1 MIPFL
6 HSVARAYAA
15 RYSDLSEVLFLF
27 PNKRSGTFFLK
38 YLKEELH
45 DRASIAPEI
54 KTISEFVG
62 EVSGRVTASRI
73 DLLFMLYRCY
83 RGLLGLSEREE
94 ESEEAVSFDSFMG
107 WGEAV
112 LGDFNEVDLYLADP
126 EEVFKNVKDF
136 REISSTFLTEE
147 QRRVMQEYF
156 GRTDPGNPTRFWNN
170 FENEEHLSE
179 AKRRFLHL
187 WRAMAPLYKSL
198 NEKLDESGLGYTGVL
213 YREAAT
219 RLQEGEVRDILPY
232 KKVVAVGFNALST
245 SEQSIF
251 ASLRD
256 TEGYDGYDDFSDFF
270 WDATGPVLSQD
281 VNSASKFVKSNIRAF
296 PCPEWAL
303 PTLKLSDKETL
314 PDIMRVV
321 ASPSNAAQVKI
332 AGEILARLR
341 VKLSGDEFRNAKVAV
356 VLPDEN
362 LLLPML
368 YSLPGGMGDVN
379 LTMGY
384 PLRLTSVVPF
394 VNLLRRLFNSMRIS
408 DGEKAFFQRDLKL
421 FLSHPFSHACF
432 STDAINYINGYI
444 AKTHRMMVTISE
456 ICSFSKKLAAVLDRL
471 DKAFTPHDTLEF
483 LDTILAEVAEA
494 LPGREGAMVKSR
506 LEISHISVYRDA
518 LRRLGDILVEYQM
531 KIQPMTVFRLA
542 DRLLAG
548 ETVGFEGEPLTGL
561 QVMGTLETRSIDF
574 DHIIILSANE
584 KVLPRRAR
592 TRSFIPDSLRHAYG
606 MPPANYA
613 EGIFAYYF
621 YRMISRAKGVT
632 MIYDARSGGGMRSGD
647 VSRYILQLRHL
658 FAKDHLKEEDWK
670 FILSGKEPYDPSID
684 KVNAAGE
691 PIKEIKSQLDLF
703 CDKSSR
709 KNLSASALQ
718 AYRECQVKFY
728 YQSVLGISTDSE
740 PSEFIDAIS
749 AGNILHDVM
758 LKIYLPDKQMQG
770 RVLPSP
776 LLIKR
781 ETVDRLLDDKKG
793 LTLLVRRCVNECHFG
808 YKDDKID
815 TPLSG
820 TSEMVARHIEQQVRG
835 ILLHDRELTPFRLYG
850 GEIEDRLSVNLLSGR
865 CVNFKFAIDRLDEI
879 TIEGQPVLR
888 IVDYK
893 TGSLKLEAASI
904 EELFKGDW
912 RSEQVFQLFTYA
924 WLLGKVEH
932 PFTSGNVRMEIYD
945 VPGMRK
951 CEENLPKVGIIGDDG
966 ILTTVP
972 EVITDYRMISKEFEC
987 GMEKMIDS
995 IFDSPRFEA
1004 CEETECSL
1012 CALRTLCR
1020 R

>member
-6 HSVARAYAA
+6 HSVARAYAS

-45 DRASIAPEI
+45 NHAAIAPEV
-54 KTISEFVG
+54 KTISEFIG
-62 EVSGRVTASRI
+62 DVSGRVAASRI

-83 RGLLGLSEREE
+83 RHLLGLPDREE
-94 ESEEAVSFDSFMG
+94 GDDEAVNFDSFLG

-156 GRTDPGNPTRFWNN
+156 GRTDPGDPTRFWNN
-170 FENEEHLSE
+170 FEDEEHLSE

-187 WRAMAPLYKSL
+187 WRAMAPLYENL
-198 NEKLDESGLGYTGVL
+198 NKELKEVGLAYTGGM
-213 YREAAT
+213 YRLAAS
-219 RLQEGEVRDILPY
+219 RLTEEDVMEILPY

-245 SEQSIF
+245 SEQTIF
-251 ASLRD
+251 AALRD
-256 TEGYDGYDDFSDFF
+256 TDGYEGFDAFADFF
-270 WDATGPVLSQD
+270 WDATGPILSKEI
-281 VNSASKFVKSNIRAF
+281 NSASKFVESNIRAF
-296 PCPEWAL
+296 PCPDWAL
-303 PTLKLSDKETL
+303 PVLKLSDKETL
-314 PDIMRVV
+314 PDVMRVV

-332 AGEILARLR
+332 AGEILAELR
-341 VKLSGDEFRNAKVAV
+341 GKLSGDEFKNAKVAV

-394 VNLLRRLFNSMRIS
+394 VNLFRRLYNSMRIL
-408 DGEKAFFQRDLKL
+408 DGEKAFFNRDLKL

-444 AKTHRMMVTISE
+444 SESHRLMVTVSE
-456 ICSFSKKLAAVLDRL
+456 IGAFSPKLAAILDGL
-471 DKAFTPHDTLEF
+471 NQSFTPHDTLAY
-483 LDTILAEVAEA
+483 LDTILSEVEEA
-494 LPGREGAMVKSR
+494 LPGRKEAMVKSR

-518 LRRLGDILVEYQM
+518 LRRLDDILCEYDM
-531 KIQPMTVFRLA
+531 KMRPMTVFRLA

-548 ETVGFEGEPLTGL
+548 ESVGFEGEPLTGL
-561 QVMGTLETRSIDF
+561 QVMGLLETRSIDF
-574 DHIIILSANE
+574 DHILILSANE

-621 YRMISRAKGVT
+621 YRMISRAKGVA
-632 MIYDARSGGGMRSGD
+632 MIYDARSGGGLRSGD
-647 VSRYILQLRHL
+647 VSRYVLQLRHL
-658 FAKDHLKEEDWK
+658 FAKDLLKEEDWK

-684 KVNAAGE
+684 KIDKTGV
-691 PIKEIKSQLDLF
+691 PVKEIKEQLDLF
-703 CDKSSR
+703 CDKDSR

-728 YQSVLGISTDSE
+728 YQSVLGISTDNE
-740 PSEFIDAIS
+740 PSEFIDAIA

-758 LKIYLPDKQMQG
+758 LKIYLPEKDMQG
-770 RVLPSP
+770 KVLDTP

-781 ETVDRLLDDKKG
+781 ETIDRMLDDIEG
-793 LTLLVRRCVNECHFG
+793 LERLVRHCVNAEHYG
-808 YKDDKID
+808 YKDEKLD
-815 TPLSG
+815 TPLTG
-820 TSEMVARHIEQQVRG
+820 TTEMVARHIVEQVKG
-835 ILLHDRELTPFRLYG
+835 ILRHDRELTPFKYYG
-850 GEIEDRLSVNLLSGR
+850 GEIKYRLDVKLQSGR
-865 CVNFKFAIDRLDEI
+865 HVNFKFAIDRLDEI
-879 TIEGQPVLR
+879 TVDGDGVLR

-893 TGSLKLEAASI
+893 TGSLKLEAGSI

-924 WLLGKVEH
+924 WLLGKIEL
-932 PFTSGNVRMEIYD
+932 PFTTENVRMEIYD
-945 VPGMRK
+945 VPGMQNG
-951 CEENLPKVGIIGDDG
+951 EVNLPMVGIADDSG
-966 ILTTVP
+966 NLSDAPVT
-972 EVITDYRMISKEFEC
+972 ITNYDMVSQEFSA

-995 IFDSPRFEA
+995 IFEAPRFEA
-1004 CEETECSL
+1004 CEETECNL

>member
-6 HSVARAYAA
+6 HSVAKAYAS
-15 RYSDLSEVLFLF
+15 RYPDLSEVLFLF

-38 YLKEELH
+38 YLKEELKSH
-45 DRASIAPEI
+45 ASIAPEV

-62 EVSGRVTASRI
+62 ELSQRVAASRI

-83 RGLLGLSEREE
+83 RRLLGLPEQEE
-94 ESEEAVSFDSFMG
+94 GSEETVNFDSFLG

-126 EEVFKNVKDF
+126 QEVFKNVKDY

-156 GRTDPGNPTRFWNN
+156 GRTDPGDPTRFWNN
-170 FENEEHLSE
+170 FEDEEHLSE
-179 AKRRFLHL
+179 AKKRFLHL
-187 WRAMAPLYKSL
+187 WRAMAPLYNDL
-198 NEKLDESGLGYTGVL
+198 NAELKEAGLAYTGVM
-213 YREAAT
+213 YREAAR
-219 RLQEGEVRDILPY
+219 RLSEEDIKELLPY

-256 TEGYDGYDDFSDFF
+256 EEGYEGFDSFADFF
-270 WDATGPVLSQD
+270 WDATGPVLSHD
-281 VNSASKFVKSNIRAF
+281 VNSASKFVESNIRAF
-296 PCPEWAL
+296 PCPDWAL

-314 PDIMRVV
+314 PDVMRVV

-332 AGEILARLR
+332 AGEILAELR
-341 VKLSGDEFRNAKVAV
+341 GKLSGEEFRDAKVAV

-394 VNLLRRLFNSMRIS
+394 VNLFRRLFNTMRTA
-408 DGEKAFFQRDLKL
+408 DGEKAFFHRDLRL

-432 STDAINYINGYI
+432 STDAINYINGFI
-444 AKTHRMMVTISE
+444 SSSHRMMVKMSE
-456 ICSFSKKLAAVLDRL
+456 IGSFSPKLAAILDGLNPNFKPHETLQYL
-471 DKAFTPHDTLEF
+471 DM
-483 LDTILAEVAEA
+483 ILAEVAEA
-494 LPGREGAMVKSR
+494 LPGREGTMVKSR

-518 LRRLGDILVEYQM
+518 LRRLGDILDEYEM
-531 KIQPMTVFRLA
+531 KMKPMTVFRLA

-548 ETVGFEGEPLTGL
+548 ESVGFEGEPLTGL
-561 QVMGTLETRSIDF
+561 QVMGMLETRSIDF
-574 DHIIILSANE
+574 DHILILSANE

-621 YRMISRAKGVT
+621 YRMISRAKGVA

-658 FAKDHLKEEDWK
+658 FAKGKLREEDWK
-670 FILSGKEPYDPSID
+670 FILSGKEPYDPSVEKID
-684 KVNAAGE
+684 SEGH
-691 PIKEIKSQLDLF
+691 PIKEIQEQLQLF
-703 CDKSSR
+703 CDKGSR

-728 YQSVLGISTDSE
+728 YQTVLGISTDSE
-740 PSEFIDAIS
+740 PSEFIDAIA

-758 LKIYLPDKQMQG
+758 LRIYLPDAEMQ
-770 RVLPSP
+770 RKVLERP
-776 LLIKR
+776 LMVQR
-781 ETVDRLLDDKKG
+781 ETIDRLLADKEG
-793 LTLLVRRCVNECHFG
+793 LEQLVRRCVNAEHYGF
-808 YKDDKID
+808 KDEKVD
-815 TPLSG
+815 TPLTG
-820 TSEMVARHIEQQVRG
+820 TTEMVARHIVEQVRG
-835 ILLHDRELTPFRLYG
+835 ILLHDRELTPFKFYG
-850 GEIEDRLSVNLLSGR
+850 GEIQDRLDVKLRSGR
-865 CVNFKFAIDRLDEI
+865 HVNFKFAIDRLDEI
-879 TIEGQPVLR
+879 NVDGKPTLR

-893 TGSLKLEAASI
+893 TGSLKLEAASM

-924 WLLGKVEH
+924 WLLEKVKL
-932 PFTSGNVRMEIYD
+932 PFPTQNVRMEIYD
-945 VPGMRK
+945 VPGMQK
-951 CEENLPKVGIIGDDG
+951 GEENLPMVGTTDEEGNTITAPQPIESYG
-966 ILTTVP
+966 IVA
-972 EVITDYRMISKEFEC
+972 EEFSE

-1004 CEETECSL
+1004 CDETECSL
-1012 CALRTLCR
+1012 CELRTLCR